1 MAKEKTSLIFFALTH
16 TNYHSQRQQHFT
28 LSFLFS
34 SPRTA
39 LSLLVVFFFSKR
51 LPLGCFLFFLVQH
64 LFLYFLQYATI
75 LLVTAL
81 SSLAIFSK
89 AATLYSLLLLAFL
102 PSENIFFSLGFTL
115 YFPSPH
121 RENLWIKTIK
131 FFVALSIYKLFS
143 YYLLDYE
150 YITSL
155 IRNRLFFHNKKTQIN
170 LSFFN

>member
-64 LFLYFLQYATI
+64 LFLYFLQYAAI

-102 PSENIFFSLGFTL
+102 TL

-121 RENLWIKTIK
+121 REDLWIKTIK